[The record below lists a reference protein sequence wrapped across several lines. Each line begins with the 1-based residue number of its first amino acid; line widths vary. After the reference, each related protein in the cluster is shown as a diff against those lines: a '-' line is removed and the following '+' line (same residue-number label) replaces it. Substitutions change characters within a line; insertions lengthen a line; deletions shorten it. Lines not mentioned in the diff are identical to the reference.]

1 MKIATRISLFAI
13 ASVTLFANLA
23 LSQTKLIDPSVPPPP
38 PPDHA
43 ASKPDATPPAPP
55 AKFDPSVP
63 PPAPNE
69 EADEEPAKPDLVAY
83 DPLGAERSITV
94 GQFYLKQGNY
104 DAAIDRFVEA
114 TKMHP
119 NYGKPYELLGVAYEK
134 KHNLADAHQV
144 ISTVSA
150 RLSARPRPQ
159 ETRSAYCRTSE
170 KAAGRGQAG
179 SLTLHSVT
187 AARRRNSTHPFN
199 KFCGQ
204 FVRRELLLLASKRG

>member
-1 MKIATRISLFAI
+1 MKIATRISLFSI
-13 ASVTLFANLA
+13 ASLTLFANLA

-134 KHNLADAHQV
+134 KHNLADAIKSYQQCLRVYPHDPDRKKIEAHIAELQKKQ
-144 ISTVSA
+144 
-150 RLSARPRPQ
+150 Q
-159 ETRSAYCRTSE
+159 EEA
-170 KAAGRGQAG
+170 KQD
-179 SLTLHSVT
+179 H
-187 AARRRNSTHPFN
+187 
-199 KFCGQ
+199 
-204 FVRRELLLLASKRG
+204 